1 MASHGMNCD
10 IVYLTTVCGALEA
23 CQAILEGGG
32 GHFDAKRIQLHH
44 LWYLALSLLVSV
56 VSGFPMSVVS

>member
-1 MASHGMNCD
+1 MLQVFECSMASHGMNCD

-32 GHFDAKRIQLHH
+32 DTLMPRESNYTI
-44 LWYLALSLLVSV
+44 SV
-56 VSGFPMSVVS
+56 VS